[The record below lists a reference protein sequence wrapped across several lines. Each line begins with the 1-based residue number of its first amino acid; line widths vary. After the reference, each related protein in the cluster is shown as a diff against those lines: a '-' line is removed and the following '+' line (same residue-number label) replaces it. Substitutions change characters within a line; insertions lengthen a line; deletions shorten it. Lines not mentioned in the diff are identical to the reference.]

1 MPEVLSLDGNDLSED
16 AIRII
21 TREPGDDDIFNIA
34 ETETF
39 AQVTEDGAFSFSDAL
54 AATNAR
60 ALDDII

>member
-1 MPEVLSLDGNDLSED
+1 MIDESLSDDGTDASVDDFVLEINVEED
-16 AIRII
+16 V
-21 TREPGDDDIFNIA
+21 FNIA

-60 ALDDII
+60 AVDDLIG